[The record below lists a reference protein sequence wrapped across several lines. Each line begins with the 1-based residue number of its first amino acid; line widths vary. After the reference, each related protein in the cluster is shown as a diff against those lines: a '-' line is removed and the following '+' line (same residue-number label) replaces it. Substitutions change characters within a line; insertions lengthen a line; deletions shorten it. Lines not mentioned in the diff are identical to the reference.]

1 LDEKGVSDWKDTDRK
16 GGRCGNE
23 GSSYGRRVLG
33 KKLRKLSRPEGG
45 TPMEHHSKIA
55 GKIKSQITRFSHK
68 ISGDFK
74 KPTRKLIV
82 QMLYGIQASKDVKLS
97 NIARSLNEE
106 IPLIKTESRLSRNLG
121 RMDLTEPINGKLV
134 VEGSKRIQQETVIA
148 LDLSDLDKPY
158 AEKMEYL
165 ALVRDGS
172 TGETRSKGY
181 WLIDVLGADVEGED
195 LIPLYGE
202 LYSQEASNF
211 RSENRQIL
219 DAIDGVMGG
228 IGLKGIWAIDRGG
241 DRSRLFK
248 GFLERKLR
256 FVVRLVGD
264 RDLILKDGQK
274 KNSLKIAWGCHC
286 PHQRELTI
294 DKDGETKKKTI
305 SVGQIK
311 VKLPF
316 SGQPLFLVVVK
327 GWGEKPMMLLTN
339 VAVKPQGVMRILEIY
354 LTRWKCEESYRF
366 IKQAY
371 NLEDVRVLSYTGLRN
386 MMALVQAV
394 FYFVSAEL
402 GKNLKL
408 NILLKKLFEKAKRF
422 FEIPDFRQY
431 AIADGI
437 YKILFSSQTGIF
449 PQLIKQQRTGQLLF
463 PFAVE
468 FS

>member
-1 LDEKGVSDWKDTDRK
+1 
-16 GGRCGNE
+16 
-23 GSSYGRRVLG
+23 
-33 KKLRKLSRPEGG
+33 
-45 TPMEHHSKIA
+45 MEHHSKIA

-68 ISGDFK
+68 ISDDFK
-74 KPTRKLIV
+74 KPTRKWMI

-97 NIARSLNEE
+97 NIARSLNEQ

-121 RMDLTEPINGKLV
+121 RMDLTERINGKLIT
-134 VEGSKRIQQETVIA
+134 EGGRKIQQETVIA

-158 AEKMEYL
+158 AEKMQYL
-165 ALVRDGS
+165 AWVRDGS

-181 WLIDVLGADVEGED
+181 WLLDVLGADVEGED

-202 LYSQEASNF
+202 LYSQEATTF
-211 RSENRQIL
+211 KSENTQIL
-219 DAIDGVMGG
+219 NAVDRVMEG
-228 IGLKGIWAIDRGG
+228 IGEKGIWAMDRGG

-248 GFLERKLR
+248 GFLERKIR

-264 RDLILKDGQK
+264 RGLILNDGQK
-274 KNSLKIAWGCHC
+274 KNALKIAWGCHC
-286 PHQRELTI
+286 PHQRELRI
-294 DKDGETKKKTI
+294 EKDGETKKKTI
-305 SVGQIK
+305 SVGQMK

-316 SGQPLFLVVVK
+316 SGQPLLLVVVK
-327 GWGEKPMMLLTN
+327 GFSEKPMMLLTN
-339 VAVKPQGVMRILEIY
+339 VVVRFQGVMRILEIY

-371 NLEDVRVLSYTGLRN
+371 NLEDVRVLSYSALRN
-386 MMALVQAV
+386 MMVLVQAV

-422 FEIPDFRQY
+422 FEIPEFRQY

-449 PQLIKQQRTGQLLF
+449 PQWSRQQRTGQLLF
-463 PFAVE
+463 PFVVE

>member
-1 LDEKGVSDWKDTDRK
+1 V
-16 GGRCGNE
+16 
-23 GSSYGRRVLG
+23 
-33 KKLRKLSRPEGG
+33 
-45 TPMEHHSKIA
+45 EHNSKIA
-55 GKIKSQITRFSHK
+55 GKIKGQITRFAHK
-68 ISGDFK
+68 ISGGYK
-74 KPTRKLIV
+74 KPLRKWMV

-106 IPLIKTESRLSRNLG
+106 IPLIKTETRLSRNLG
-121 RMDLTEPINGKLV
+121 RMDLTESINGRLIA
-134 VEGSKRIQQETVIA
+134 EGGKRIQQETVIA

-172 TGETRSKGY
+172 TGERKSKGY
-181 WLIDVLGADVEGED
+181 WLVDVLGADVEGED

-202 LYSQEASNF
+202 LYSQEANSF
-211 RSENRQIL
+211 RSENRQVL
-219 DAIDGVMGG
+219 DAVDRVMEG
-228 IGLKGIWAIDRGG
+228 IGQKGIWAIDRGG

-248 GFLERKLR
+248 GFLERRLK

-264 RDLILKDGQK
+264 RDLIQKDGRK

-286 PHQRELTI
+286 PHQRELKI
-294 DKDGETKKKTI
+294 EKDGETKKKTI
-305 SVGQIK
+305 SVGQIR

-316 SGQPLFLVVVK
+316 SDQPLFLVVVK
-327 GWGEKPMMLLTN
+327 GFGEKPMMLLTN
-339 VAVKPQGVMRILEIY
+339 VAIKSQGVMRILEIY

-371 NLEDVRVLSYTGLRN
+371 NLEDIRVLSYTALRN
-386 MMALVQAV
+386 MMVLVQAV

-449 PQLIKQQRTGQLLF
+449 PQWIKQQRTGQLLF

>member
-1 LDEKGVSDWKDTDRK
+1 
-16 GGRCGNE
+16 
-23 GSSYGRRVLG
+23 
-33 KKLRKLSRPEGG
+33 
-45 TPMEHHSKIA
+45 MEDNSKIS
-55 GKIKSQITRFSHK
+55 GKIKFQITRFGHR
-68 ISGDFK
+68 ISGGQK
-74 KPTRKLIV
+74 KPVRRWML

-106 IPLIKTESRLSRNLG
+106 ISLIKTETRLSRNLG
-121 RMDLTEPINGKLV
+121 GRDLTGSINGKLIE
-134 VEGSKRIQQETVIA
+134 EGSRRIQQETVIA

-165 ALVRDGS
+165 AWVRDGS

-181 WLIDVLGADVEGED
+181 WLVDVLGADVEGED

-202 LYSQEASNF
+202 LYSQEAVGF
-211 RSENRQIL
+211 KSENRQIL
-219 DAIDGVMGG
+219 NAMDRVVEG
-228 IGLKGIWAIDRGG
+228 IGQKGIWAMDRGG

-248 GFLERKLR
+248 GYFERKIR

-264 RDLILKDGQK
+264 RDLILKDGEK

-286 PHQRELTI
+286 PHQRKLRIE
-294 DKDGETKKKTI
+294 KDGETKKKTI
-305 SVGQIK
+305 CVGRIR
-311 VKLPF
+311 VKLSF
-316 SGQPLFLVVVK
+316 SEEALWLVVVK

-339 VAVKPQGVMRILEIY
+339 VAVKSNEVIRILEIY

-371 NLEDVRVLSYTGLRN
+371 NLEDVRVLSYTALRN
-386 MMALVQAV
+386 MMVLVQAV

-422 FEIPDFRQY
+422 FEIPEFRQY

-437 YKILFSSQTGIF
+437 YKILFTSHTGIVSKF
-449 PQLIKQQRTGQLLF
+449 IKQPRTGQLLF

>member
-1 LDEKGVSDWKDTDRK
+1 
-16 GGRCGNE
+16 
-23 GSSYGRRVLG
+23 
-33 KKLRKLSRPEGG
+33 
-45 TPMEHHSKIA
+45 MEHSSKIA
-55 GKIKSQITRFSHK
+55 GKIKGQITRFANK
-68 ISGDFK
+68 ISGDYK
-74 KPTRKLIV
+74 KPLRKWMI

-106 IPLIKTESRLSRNLG
+106 IPLIKTETRLSRNLG
-121 RMDLTEPINGKLV
+121 RIDLTESINGKLI
-134 VEGSKRIQQETVIA
+134 VEGGKRIQQETVIA
-148 LDLSDLDKPY
+148 LDLSDVDKPY

-172 TGETRSKGY
+172 TGERRSKGY

-202 LYSQEASNF
+202 LYSQEANNF

-219 DAIDGVMGG
+219 NAVDRVKEG
-228 IGLKGIWAIDRGG
+228 IGQKGIWAIDRGG

-264 RDLILKDGQK
+264 RDLVLKNGQK

-286 PHQRELTI
+286 PEQRELKI
-294 DKDGETKKKTI
+294 EKDGETKKRTI
-305 SVGQIK
+305 LVGQMR

-327 GWGEKPMMLLTN
+327 GFGEKPMMLLTN
-339 VAVKPQGVMRILEIY
+339 VVVKSEGVMRILEIY

-371 NLEDVRVLSYTGLRN
+371 NLEDVRVLSYTALRN
-386 MMALVQAV
+386 MMVLVQAV

-449 PQLIKQQRTGQLLF
+449 PQWIKQQRAGQLLF

>member
-1 LDEKGVSDWKDTDRK
+1 
-16 GGRCGNE
+16 
-23 GSSYGRRVLG
+23 
-33 KKLRKLSRPEGG
+33 
-45 TPMEHHSKIA
+45 MEHDSKIV
-55 GKIKSQITRFSHK
+55 GRIKSQITLFSHK
-68 ISGDFK
+68 ISIGFK
-74 KPTRKLIV
+74 KPFRKFMV

-121 RMDLTEPINGKLV
+121 GMDLTESINGRLM
-134 VEGSKRIQQETVIA
+134 VEGGKRIQQESVIA

-165 ALVRDGS
+165 AWVRDGS
-172 TGETRSKGY
+172 TGEARSRGY
-181 WLIDVLGADVEGED
+181 WLMDVLGADVEGED

-202 LYSQEASNF
+202 LYSQEASGF

-219 DAIDGVMGG
+219 NAVDRVMGG
-228 IGLKGIWAIDRGG
+228 IGQKGIWAIDRGG
-241 DRSRLFK
+241 DRSKLFK
-248 GFLERKLR
+248 GFLERKIR

-264 RDLILKDGQK
+264 RDLIVKDGQK

-294 DKDGETKKKTI
+294 KKDGETKKKTI
-305 SVGQIK
+305 SVGQMR

-316 SGQPLFLVVVK
+316 SGQALFLVVVK

-339 VAVKPQGVMRILEIY
+339 VAIPSQGVMRILEIY

-371 NLEDVRVLSYTGLRN
+371 NLEDVRVLSYNALRN
-386 MMALVQAV
+386 MMVLVQAV

-402 GKNLKL
+402 GKKLKL

-422 FEIPDFRQY
+422 FEIPEFRQY

-449 PQLIKQQRTGQLLF
+449 PQLIKKRTTGQLLF

>member
-1 LDEKGVSDWKDTDRK
+1 
-16 GGRCGNE
+16 
-23 GSSYGRRVLG
+23 
-33 KKLRKLSRPEGG
+33 
-45 TPMEHHSKIA
+45 MEHNSKIA
-55 GKIKSQITRFSHK
+55 GRIKAQITRFGHK
-68 ISGDFK
+68 ISDGYK
-74 KPTRKLIV
+74 KPLRKWMI
-82 QMLYGIQASKDVKLS
+82 QMFYGIQASKDVKLS

-106 IPLIKTESRLSRNLG
+106 IPLIKTETRLSRNLG
-121 RMDLTEPINGKLV
+121 RMDLTEPINGKLIA
-134 VEGSKRIQQETVIA
+134 EGGRRIQQETVIA
-148 LDLSDLDKPY
+148 LDISDLDKPY

-165 ALVRDGS
+165 AWVRDGS
-172 TGETRSKGY
+172 TGETKSKGY

-202 LYSQEASNF
+202 LYSQEANNF

-219 DAIDGVMGG
+219 NAVDRVMEG
-228 IGLKGIWAIDRGG
+228 IGPKGIWAIDRGG

-264 RDLILKDGQK
+264 RDLILRDGQK

-286 PHQRELTI
+286 PHQRALKIE
-294 DKDGETKKKTI
+294 KDGETKKKTI
-305 SVGQIK
+305 SVGQIR

-327 GWGEKPMMLLTN
+327 GFGEKPMMLLTN
-339 VAVKPQGVMRILEIY
+339 VTAKSQGGMRILEIY

-371 NLEDVRVLSYTGLRN
+371 NLEDVRVLSYTALRN
-386 MMALVQAV
+386 MMVLVQAV

-422 FEIPDFRQY
+422 FEIPEFRQY

-449 PQLIKQQRTGQLLF
+449 PQWIKQQRTGQLLF

>member
-1 LDEKGVSDWKDTDRK
+1 MKDD
-16 GGRCGNE
+16 
-23 GSSYGRRVLG
+23 
-33 KKLRKLSRPEGG
+33 
-45 TPMEHHSKIA
+45 SKIA
-55 GKIKSQITRFSHK
+55 GKIKGQITRFAHK
-68 ISGDFK
+68 ISGGYK
-74 KPTRKLIV
+74 KPLRKWTI

-106 IPLIKTESRLSRNLG
+106 IALIKTESRLSRNLG
-121 RMDLTEPINGKLV
+121 RMDLTESINRKV
-134 VEGSKRIQQETVIA
+134 TAEGSKRVQQETVIA

-181 WLIDVLGADVEGED
+181 WLVDVLGADVEGED

-202 LYSQEASNF
+202 LYSQEAKDF

-219 DAIDGVMGG
+219 NAMDRVIEG
-228 IGLKGIWAIDRGG
+228 IGQKGIWAVDRGG
-241 DRSRLFK
+241 DRSRLLK
-248 GFLERKLR
+248 GFLEKKLR

-286 PHQRELTI
+286 PHQRELKI
-294 DKDGETKKKTI
+294 EKDGESKKKTI
-305 SVGQIK
+305 SVGQIR

-316 SGQPLFLVVVK
+316 SGKPLWLVVVK
-327 GWGEKPMMLLTN
+327 GFGEKPMMLLTN
-339 VAVKPQGVMRILEIY
+339 VVVKSQGVMRILEIY

-371 NLEDVRVLSYTGLRN
+371 NLEDVRVLSYTALRN
-386 MMALVQAV
+386 MMVLVQAV

-422 FEIPDFRQY
+422 FEIPEFRQY

-449 PQLIKQQRTGQLLF
+449 SKCIKQQRTGQLLF

>member
-1 LDEKGVSDWKDTDRK
+1 VENNR
-16 GGRCGNE
+16 
-23 GSSYGRRVLG
+23 
-33 KKLRKLSRPEGG
+33 
-45 TPMEHHSKIA
+45 KIA
-55 GKIKSQITRFSHK
+55 GKIKAQITRFAHK
-68 ISGDFK
+68 ISGGYK
-74 KPTRKLIV
+74 KPVRKWMI

-106 IPLIKTESRLSRNLG
+106 IPLIKTETRLSRTLG
-121 RMDLTEPINGKLV
+121 RMDLTEPINGKLIA
-134 VEGSKRIQQETVIA
+134 EGGKRIQQETVIA

-172 TGETRSKGY
+172 TGETKSKGY

-202 LYSQEASNF
+202 LYSQEANDF

-219 DAIDGVMGG
+219 NAMDRVMEG
-228 IGLKGIWAIDRGG
+228 IGQKGIWAIDRGG

-248 GFLERKLR
+248 GFLERKIR

-286 PHQRELTI
+286 PHQRELRI
-294 DKDGETKKKTI
+294 EKDGETKKKTI
-305 SVGQIK
+305 SVGQVR

-316 SGQPLFLVVVK
+316 AGQPLFLVVVK
-327 GWGEKPMMLLTN
+327 GFGEKPMMLLTN
-339 VAVKPQGVMRILEIY
+339 VAVKSQGVMRILEIY

-371 NLEDVRVLSYTGLRN
+371 NLEDVRVLSYTALRN
-386 MMALVQAV
+386 MMVLVQAV

-402 GKNLKL
+402 GKKLKL

-422 FEIPDFRQY
+422 FEIPEFRQY